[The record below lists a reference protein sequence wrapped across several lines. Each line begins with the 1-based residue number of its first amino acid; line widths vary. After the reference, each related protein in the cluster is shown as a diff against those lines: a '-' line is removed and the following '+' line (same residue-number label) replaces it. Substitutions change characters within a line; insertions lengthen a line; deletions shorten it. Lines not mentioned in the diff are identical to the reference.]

1 MSPSTAEVLRE
12 GMTALRKLPALMEP
26 GSLEERK
33 EFMHAFIAGLT
44 VHPDE
49 QRLDIQMRKIPAAV
63 LPQPG
68 NSSVG
73 VVAGARYATL
83 QTNLLA
89 RSVPLRG
96 QEIVVP
102 RAA

>member
-1 MSPSTAEVLRE
+1 
-12 GMTALRKLPALMEP
+12 MES
-26 GSLEERK
+26 GSLEEKK
-33 EFMHAFIAGLT
+33 EFMRAFIAGVT

-49 QRLDIQMRKIPAAV
+49 ERLEVQMRKIPATV

-73 VVAGARYATL
+73 VVAGARYDRV
-83 QTNLLA
+83 QQNLVAL
-89 RSVPLRG
+89 SVPLRG
-96 QEIVVP
+96 QDLVVP